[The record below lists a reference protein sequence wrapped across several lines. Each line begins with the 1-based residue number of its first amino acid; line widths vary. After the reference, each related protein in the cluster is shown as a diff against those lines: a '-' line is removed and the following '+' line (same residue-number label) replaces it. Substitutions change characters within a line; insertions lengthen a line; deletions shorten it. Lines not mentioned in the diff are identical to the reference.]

1 MKLHL
6 TPEMLEAAYELLKT
20 TPPFRSWKLPDADDI
35 EFRVYIA
42 RDRHAGFRGALL
54 PGVCHEIQVSIRTV
68 KTLPKLIGYMAH
80 EMIHMRQHLINCPG
94 RGKHDARF
102 KRLAKQVCC
111 YHGFEE
117 AIF

>member
-6 TPEMLEAAYELLKT
+6 THQMLEAVYELLKT

-35 EFRVYIA
+35 AFEVVRAPTTSGEYLL
-42 RDRHAGFRGALL
+42 RDGKH
-54 PGVCHEIQVSIRTV
+54 IIRISSRCV
-68 KTLPKLIGYMAH
+68 DRLSTLTMIMAH
-80 EMIHMRQHLINCPG
+80 EMVHLREEVFYKSRPDI
-94 RGKHDARF
+94 KHGARF
-102 KRLAKQVCC
+102 KRLAKQICR